1 MATYLRDKRIISNFF
16 SPLYINPLKDLLDE
30 TKENWLKTIYEQ
42 KNIRIIEKLKGL
54 NSFVRKTFAITK
66 ILQSQA
72 MVQLPDNPEFGEQ
85 IAMEFCQFFSE
96 NIEDFR
102 LHGDRSIP
110 LKRYF
115 KQEPKLD

>member
-1 MATYLRDKRIISNFF
+1 MATHLRDKKIISNFF
-16 SPLYINPLKDLLDE
+16 SPLYKNPLKDLLDE
-30 TKENWLKTIYEQ
+30 SESEENWLKTIYEQ
-42 KNIRIIEKLKGL
+42 KNIRIIEKLKDL
-54 NSFVRKTFAITK
+54 NSFMRKTFAITK

-85 IAMEFCQFFSE
+85 IAMEFCRFFSE

-115 KQEPKLD
+115 K